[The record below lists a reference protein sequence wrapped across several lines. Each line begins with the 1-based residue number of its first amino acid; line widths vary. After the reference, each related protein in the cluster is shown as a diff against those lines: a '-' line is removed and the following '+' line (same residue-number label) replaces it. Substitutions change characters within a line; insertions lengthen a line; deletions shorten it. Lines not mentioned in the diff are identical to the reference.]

1 MSAYVQKIRVP
12 IRLAQPHLDP
22 RDGWFL
28 LFPNLDQGDR
38 AETVFELLSSSRAV
52 IPFIQAD
59 DASVILLTRA
69 NIDWVAIGDNVLPDL
84 IVPPG
89 PPANHQQRVQLRFID
104 EGRVDALIEWR
115 GDRDRARLSDFFN
128 WDEPFLVAKTGF
140 GTLIVNKLR
149 IRETR
154 IVADAPG
161 ALDTP
166 EQATSQAFRARP

>member
-12 IRLAQPHLDP
+12 IRLAQPNLDP

-28 LFPNLDQGDR
+28 LFPNLDQGGR
-38 AETVFELLSSSRAV
+38 PETVFELLNSSRTV

-59 DASVILLTRA
+59 DAKVILLTRA
-69 NIDWVAIGDNVLPDL
+69 NLDWVAIGEGVPPDL

-104 EGRVDALIEWR
+104 ERRVDATIEWR
-115 GDRDRARLSDFFN
+115 GDRDRARLSDFLN
-128 WDEPFLVAKTGF
+128 WNEAFLVAKTGF

-149 IRETR
+149 IRETQ

-161 ALDTP
+161 TPDTQ
-166 EQATSQAFRARP
+166 EQPASQAFRSRP